1 MTQQEYL
8 KSLKEAL
15 ERQSVSNV
23 SDVLND
29 YKEHFTHG
37 LQNGKSESEISDKLG
52 NPIVIAKAYETEALI
67 QKMKD
72 PETGFQF
79 EMALR
84 VIGRLMVIAPF
95 NLILFLI
102 PGVILFSLL
111 IAGWSVAVALGSA
124 GLALFGF
131 AFKTGVLALSLWFA
145 IGIGSS
151 SLALLGVGVFAL
163 AMMFVVTKSI
173 MLALINYLQW
183 NLKFVMEK

>member
-1 MTQQEYL
+1 MTQQEFL
-8 KSLKEAL
+8 KTLKEAL
-15 ERQSVSNV
+15 ERQGVSQV

-37 LQNGKSESEISDKLG
+37 LQSGKSESEISEKLG
-52 NPIVIAKAYETEALI
+52 NPNIIAKAYETEAMI

-72 PETGFQF
+72 PGSGFQF
-79 EMALR
+79 ETALR
-84 VIGRLMVIAPF
+84 VIGRLIVIAPF
-95 NLILFLI
+95 NLVLFLI
-102 PGVILFSLL
+102 PGLILFSML

-124 GLALFGF
+124 GLALIGF
-131 AFKTGVLALSLWFA
+131 AAKTGIFGLSLWMA

-151 SLALLGVGVFAL
+151 SMALLGIGVFAL
-163 AMMFVVTKSI
+163 VMMFVVTKSI